1 MAYKWGRF
9 SRKSLRSLAE
19 CTRRQNIWEGAV
31 RSSKSVT
38 ADVAWLLF
46 VEQAPPGD
54 LVMCGKTSRTLKRN
68 VLRPLEEMLDDRYFT
83 YSEGNGEGT
92 ILGRRFDVI
101 GANDERAEKKL
112 QGATYAGAYCDELST
127 YPEGFYRML
136 LSRLSVDGARL
147 FATTNPD
154 SPFHWLKVEVLD
166 RAADLDLATWSFR
179 LEDNLTLPASYVANL
194 KREYTGLWY
203 RRYIQ
208 GEWCRAEGAV
218 YDQWDEAVHLMPED
232 APDPVCSRYYLGI
245 DYGTSNPFVL
255 LLVGWRD
262 GVYHVLR
269 EYVWDARQAG
279 RQRTDAQYADDL
291 VRFAGDLQFSGI
303 LVDPSAASFRVEL
316 ANRGIRTTAAQND
329 VLDGIRT
336 VASLLGQGR
345 LVVHPRCVRTRAEFA
360 AYAWDEKAREDRPL
374 KTSDHCMDAVRYVCH
389 TLEQPAGGSVWVDES
404 NTAAGYISAF

>member
-1 MAYKWGRF
+1 MVYQWGRF

-46 VEQAPPGD
+46 VESAPPGD

-68 VLRPLEEMLDDRYFT
+68 VLRPIEEMLGERYFT
-83 YSEGNGEGT
+83 YSEGAGEGV

-127 YPEGFYRML
+127 YPHGFYQML
-136 LSRLSVDGARL
+136 LSRLSVEGARL
-147 FATTNPD
+147 FGTTNPD
-154 SPFHWLKVEVLD
+154 SPFHWLKVDVLD
-166 RAADLDLATWSFR
+166 RAAELDLATWSFR
-179 LEDNLTLPASYVANL
+179 LEDNLTLPTSYVENL
-194 KREYTGLWY
+194 KKEYQGLWY
-203 RRYIQ
+203 RRYIN

-218 YDQWDEAVHLMPED
+218 YDMWDEAAHLLPAD
-232 APDPVCSRYYLGI
+232 APDPACSRYYLGI
-245 DYGTSNPFVL
+245 DYGTSNPFVI

-262 GVYHVLR
+262 GVYYVLR

-291 VRFAGDLQFSGI
+291 VRFVGSTPLSGI

-345 LVVHPRCVRTRAEFA
+345 LFVHPRCVRTRAEFA
-360 AYAWDEKAREDRPL
+360 AYSWDEKARE
-374 KTSDHCMDAVRYVCH
+374 
-389 TLEQPAGGSVWVDES
+389 
-404 NTAAGYISAF
+404 